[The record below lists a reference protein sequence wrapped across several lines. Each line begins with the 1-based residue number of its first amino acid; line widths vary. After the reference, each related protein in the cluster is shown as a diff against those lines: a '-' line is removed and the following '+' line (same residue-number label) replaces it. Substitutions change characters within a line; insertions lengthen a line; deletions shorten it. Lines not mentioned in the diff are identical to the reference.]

1 MKENNLKNMI
11 VLKELPSNIIEE
23 AIVILKSG
31 TKIRNLEKIEKNKVI
46 ERNSNENRDKE
57 YIIKEAEML
66 VNQYMAD
73 MENTKENKVIFKN
86 KINKK
91 YKNLKKYAY
100 ISTFIIFI
108 QALMILI
115 K

>member
-1 MKENNLKNMI
+1 
-11 VLKELPSNIIEE
+11 
-23 AIVILKSG
+23 
-31 TKIRNLEKIEKNKVI
+31 
-46 ERNSNENRDKE
+46 
-57 YIIKEAEML
+57 ML

-100 ISTFIIFI
+100 ISTFIMFI

>member
-31 TKIRNLEKIEKNKVI
+31 TKIRNLEKIEKNKVT

-73 MENTKENKVIFKN
+73 INIKESDN
-86 KINKK
+86 
-91 YKNLKKYAY
+91 
-100 ISTFIIFI
+100 
-108 QALMILI
+108 
-115 K
+115 